1 MGKPRDTNK
10 YRLWKGGK
18 LVPDHPYG
26 ITDDLKRRQTE
37 LRRDYPGAQIEKV
50 GNKTTRE
57 AALDWER
64 KQYKRRGR

>member
-1 MGKPRDTNK
+1 MGKPRYTYK
-10 YRLWKGGK
+10 YHLRKGGK

-37 LRRDYPGAQIEKV
+37 LKQDYQGTRIKKV

-57 AALDWER
+57 GALKWER